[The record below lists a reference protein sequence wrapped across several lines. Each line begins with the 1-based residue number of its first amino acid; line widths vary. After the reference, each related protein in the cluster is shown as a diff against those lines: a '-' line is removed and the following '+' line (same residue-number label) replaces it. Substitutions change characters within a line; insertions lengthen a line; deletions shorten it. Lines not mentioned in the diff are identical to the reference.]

1 MKKILVIDGNS
12 ILNRAFYGV
21 RPLSTHTGIP
31 TNAVFGAVNII
42 TRQLDAL
49 KPDYAAVT
57 FDLKAPTFRH
67 KIYAEYKAGRRP
79 TPEDLLAQ
87 FPHFKDVLRAM
98 GLHVLE
104 MPGYEA
110 DDIQGT
116 VAAYTKI
123 LPDTHAYVL
132 SGDRDLFQLIGDHTT
147 VLYAGTETVAF
158 DREKF
163 GEKYPGIT
171 PEQFV
176 DLKALMGDSSDN
188 IPGVTGV
195 GEKTALKLMSTFG
208 SLDGIYDNIDD
219 PSIAKGVREK
229 LIVSRE
235 NAYLSQTLARI
246 MTDVPL
252 GITPED
258 IVWHGFRRGAL
269 YKKLTELELTQF
281 ITRFRLSA
289 ADVTEEDET
298 PKQAPIPEM
307 TDDTH
312 TAPASTETSVTH
324 PVAYINADAKVAL
337 KLNGKFALQI
347 HLDGI
352 YLSDGVQHLRFTGNM
367 KDLAPL
373 FQKGNRIVCFDGKK
387 LLHNL
392 HKFDIQTS
400 CEVLDIS
407 LYAYLLDS
415 AAGTTTLPNLAGA
428 FLGVAIDD
436 TTPAAHVLYALESL
450 LYSKIEEIH
459 CESLLNDIELPLLP
473 ILAEMEEHG
482 FLIDREGLETY
493 GDGLRAEADKCVT
506 RIEEMVGHS
515 FNLNSPKQ
523 LGVVLYEELGLPS
536 PKKKSGSYPTD
547 ADTLDK
553 LRGEHPIIEE
563 ILLYR
568 QLTKLHSTY
577 AVGLLAAADSA
588 GRIHT
593 DFKQALT
600 ATGRLS
606 SAEPNLQNIPIRT
619 PLGREM
625 RRYFIP
631 ADGCL
636 LVDADYSQIELRLLA
651 VLSGDEN
658 MTRAFTSGADIHTAT
673 AASAFRVP
681 IEEVTPALRKS
692 AKAINFGIVYGISAF
707 SLSGDLGI
715 SVGEAKQYIESY
727 MQTYPS
733 IGVYLDDTVK
743 HAAEVGYT
751 ETLYGRRRYIR
762 ELSSSNGAVRAFGKR
777 IAMNAPL
784 QGTAADVMKLAMV
797 RVYRALKEELPYA
810 HLIMQVH
817 DELVVECPA
826 ADAPRAAEILKRE
839 MEGVASL
846 SVPLTAD
853 VIIGENWLK

>member
-49 KPDYAAVT
+49 KPDYIAVA

-67 KIYAEYKAGRRP
+67 KMYTEYKAGRRP
-79 TPEDLLAQ
+79 TPDDLLVQ
-87 FPHFKDVLRAM
+87 FPHFKEVLTAM
-98 GLHVLE
+98 GISVLE
-104 MPGYEA
+104 KPGYEA

-116 VAAYTKI
+116 IAAFTSL
-123 LPDTHAYVL
+123 LPDSHAYVL
-132 SGDRDLFQLIGDHTT
+132 SGDRDLFQLIGDRTT
-147 VLYAGTETVAF
+147 VLYAGSETVAY

-188 IPGVTGV
+188 IPGVAGV
-195 GEKTALKLMSTFG
+195 GEKTALKLMSSFG
-208 SLDGIYDNIDD
+208 SLDGIYQNIED

-229 LIVSRE
+229 LINSRE

-252 GITPED
+252 ELTPEE
-258 IVWHGFRRGAL
+258 IAWHGFRRGAL

-281 ITRFRLSA
+281 ITRFRLTAQDAQNEPAETKESASTDAVTTSA
-289 ADVTEEDET
+289 AKCDVATIGSSVCYSDGNL
-298 PKQAPIPEM
+298 
-307 TDDTH
+307 DD
-312 TAPASTETSVTH
+312 V
-324 PVAYINADAKVAL
+324 L
-337 KLNGKFALQI
+337 KYNGKFAL
-347 HLDGI
+347 HLSLDGI
-352 YLSDGVQHLRFTGNM
+352 YLSNGVCHTLYTGELQ
-367 KDLAPL
+367 DLSPL
-373 FQKGNRIVCFDGKK
+373 FKKGNQILCFDGKK
-387 LLHNL
+387 LLHTL
-392 HKFDIQTS
+392 HKSNISTDCEMRDIA
-400 CEVLDIS
+400 

-415 AAGTTTLPNLAGA
+415 SAGVSTLANLAGA
-428 FLGVAIDD
+428 FLGVSVDE
-436 TTPAAHVLYALESL
+436 TMPSAHIIFTLESL
-450 LYSKIEEIH
+450 LYEKIREIH
-459 CESLLNDIELPLLP
+459 CEFLLNEIEIPLLS
-473 ILAEMEEHG
+473 ILADMEEHG
-482 FLIDREGLETY
+482 FLIDREGLESY
-493 GDGLRAEADKCVT
+493 GDGLRAEADKAMA

-553 LRGEHPIIEE
+553 LRSEHPIIDE

-577 AVGLLAAADSA
+577 AVGLLAAADGA

-619 PLGREM
+619 PLGREL

-631 ADGCL
+631 AEGCL

-658 MTRAFTSGADIHTAT
+658 MTRAFHSGADIHTAT
-673 AASAFRVP
+673 AASAFRIP
-681 IEEVTPALRKS
+681 IDDVTPSLRKS

-715 SVGEAKQYIESY
+715 TVKEAKQYIESY

-733 IGVYLDDTVK
+733 IGVYLDETVK
-743 HAAEVGYT
+743 RAQEIGYT

-762 ELSSSNGAVRAFGKR
+762 ELSSPNGAVRAFGKR

-784 QGTAADVMKLAMV
+784 QGTAADIMKLAMV
-797 RVYRALKEELPYA
+797 RAYRALKEELPSA

-817 DELVVECPA
+817 DELVVECPI

-846 SVPLTAD
+846 AVPLTAD
-853 VIIGENWLK
+853 VVIGENWLK

>member
-42 TRQLDAL
+42 TRQLDAI
-49 KPDYAAVT
+49 KPDYVAVA

-67 KIYAEYKAGRRP
+67 KMYAEYKAGRRP

-87 FPHFKDVLRAM
+87 FPHFKEVLTAM

-104 MPGYEA
+104 LPGYEA

-116 VAAYTKI
+116 VANYTTL
-123 LPDTHAYVL
+123 LPDSHAYVL
-132 SGDRDLFQLIGDHTT
+132 SGDKDLFQLIRDNVT

-158 DREKF
+158 DRVKF
-163 GEKYPGIT
+163 GEKYEGIT

-188 IPGVTGV
+188 IPGVAGV
-195 GEKTALKLMSTFG
+195 GEKTALKLISAFG
-208 SLDGIYDNIDD
+208 SLDGIYEHIDD
-219 PSIAKGVREK
+219 PAIAKGVREK
-229 LIVSRE
+229 LLRSRE
-235 NAYLSQTLARI
+235 DAYLSQTLARI

-258 IVWHGFRRGAL
+258 IAWHGFRRGAL

-281 ITRFRLSA
+281 ITRFRLTA
-289 ADVTEEDET
+289 ADATEEET
-298 PKQAPIPEM
+298 TSTTPALETEAVPDNK
-307 TDDTH
+307 DTE
-312 TAPASTETSVTH
+312 SLVH
-324 PVAYINADAKVAL
+324 PVVYEEADACKVIAL
-337 KLNGKFALQI
+337 KGKFAFHIL
-347 HLDGI
+347 LDGA
-352 YLSDGVQHLRFTGNM
+352 YLSNGKYHFHYKGDLSE
-367 KDLAPL
+367 LAPL
-373 FQKGNRIVCFDGKK
+373 FEDGNRVICFDGKK
-387 LLHNL
+387 ILHHL
-392 HKFDIQTS
+392 HKIGISTA
-400 CEVLDIS
+400 CEMLDLS

-415 AAGTTTLPNLAGA
+415 AAGTTTPANLAGS
-428 FLGVAIDD
+428 FLGIPIDE
-436 TTPAAHVLYALESL
+436 TTPAAHVLYELESV

-459 CESLLNDIELPLLP
+459 CTSLLNDMELPLLP
-473 ILAEMEEHG
+473 ILTEMEEHG

-493 GDGLRAEADKCVT
+493 GDALRAEADKAMA

-523 LGVVLYEELGLPS
+523 LGIVLYEELGLPS

-547 ADTLDK
+547 AETLDK
-553 LRGEHPIIEE
+553 LRSQHPIIEE

-577 AVGLLAAADSA
+577 AVGLLAAADA
-588 GRIHT
+588 NGRIHT

-631 ADGCL
+631 AEGCL

-658 MTRAFTSGADIHTAT
+658 MTRAFHSGVDIHTAT
-673 AASAFRVP
+673 AASAFRIP
-681 IEEVTPALRKS
+681 PEEVTPALRKS
-692 AKAINFGIVYGISAF
+692 AKAINFGIVYGISAY

-715 SVGEAKQYIESY
+715 SVSEAKQYIENY

-733 IGVYLDDTVK
+733 IGAYLDETVR
-743 HAAEVGYT
+743 HASEIGYT

-784 QGTAADVMKLAMV
+784 QGTAADIMKLAMV
-797 RVYRALKEELPYA
+797 HAYRALKKELPSA

-853 VIIGENWLK
+853 VQIGENWLK

>member
-42 TRQLDAL
+42 TRQLDSL
-49 KPDYAAVT
+49 KPDYVGVA

-67 KIYAEYKAGRRP
+67 KMYDAYKAGRHA
-79 TPEDLLAQ
+79 TPDDLLAQ
-87 FPHFKDVLRAM
+87 FPHFKEVLTAM

-104 MPGYEA
+104 LAGYEA
-110 DDIQGT
+110 DDLQGT
-116 VAAYTKI
+116 VAAMANT

-132 SGDRDLFQLIGDHTT
+132 SGDRDLFQLIRDNTT

-158 DREKF
+158 DRERF

-188 IPGVTGV
+188 IPGVAGV
-195 GEKTALKLMSTFG
+195 GEKTALKLMTAFG
-208 SLDGIYDNIDD
+208 SLDGIYENIDD

-229 LIVSRE
+229 LINSRD

-246 MTDVPL
+246 KTDVPMGL
-252 GITPED
+252 APD
-258 IVWHGFRRGAL
+258 DLAWRGFRRGAL
-269 YKKLTELELTQF
+269 YRKLTELELTQF
-281 ITRFRLSA
+281 ITRFKLSA
-289 ADVTEEDET
+289 ADVTDKSDNTSEDMQEAKAQT
-298 PKQAPIPEM
+298 TIGEPSPPITY
-307 TDDTH
+307 TDADVK
-312 TAPASTETSVTH
+312 TANLMH
-324 PVAYINADAKVAL
+324 
-337 KLNGKFALQI
+337 GKFACQLL
-347 HLDGI
+347 LDGI
-352 YLSDGVQHLRFTGNM
+352 YLSNGDVHYRFNGELR
-367 KDLAPL
+367 DIASL
-373 FQKGNRIVCFDGKK
+373 FERENTIICYDGKN
-387 LLHNL
+387 LLHKL
-392 HKFDIQTS
+392 YSCGISVGAQMRDIG
-400 CEVLDIS
+400 

-415 AAGTTTLPNLAGA
+415 SAGSTTLPNLAGA
-428 FLGVAIDD
+428 FLGTAIDD
-436 TTPAAHVLYALESL
+436 TTPAAHIIMQLESV

-459 CESLLNDIELPLLP
+459 CTSLLESIELPLMP
-473 ILAEMEEHG
+473 ILAEMEERG
-482 FLIDREGLETY
+482 FLIDRDGLEAY
-493 GDGLRAEADKCVT
+493 GDELNARASECMKK
-506 RIEEMVGHS
+506 IEEMVGHS

-523 LGVVLYEELGLPS
+523 LGVVLYEELRLPCS
-536 PKKKSGSYPTD
+536 KKKSGSYPTD
-547 ADTLDK
+547 ADTLEK
-553 LRGEHPIIEE
+553 LRPYHPIIDE

-568 QLTKLHSTY
+568 QLTKLYSTY
-577 AVGLLAAADSA
+577 AVGLLAAADKN

-631 ADGCL
+631 APGCL

-658 MTRAFTSGADIHTAT
+658 MTHAFVSGEDIHTAT
-673 AASAFRVP
+673 AASAFRVAP
-681 IEEVTPALRKS
+681 EDVTPALRKS
-692 AKAINFGIVYGISAF
+692 AKAINFGIVYGISAY
-707 SLSGDLGI
+707 SLSEDLGI
-715 SVGEAKQYIESY
+715 SVAEAKAYIESY

-733 IGVYLDDTVK
+733 IGVYLDETVA

-751 ETLYGRRRYIR
+751 ETLYNRRRYIR
-762 ELSSSNGAVRAFGKR
+762 ELSSSNGNIRAFGKR

-784 QGTAADVMKLAMV
+784 QGTAADIIKLAMV
-797 RVYRALKEELPYA
+797 RVYNAFKQELPTA

-839 MEGVASL
+839 MEGVADL
-846 SVPLTAD
+846 PVPLTAD
-853 VIIGENWLK
+853 VQIGENWLK